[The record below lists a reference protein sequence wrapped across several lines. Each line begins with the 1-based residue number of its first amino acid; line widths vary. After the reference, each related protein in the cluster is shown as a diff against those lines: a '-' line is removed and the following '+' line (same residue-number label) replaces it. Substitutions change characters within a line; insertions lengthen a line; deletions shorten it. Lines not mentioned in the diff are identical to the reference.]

1 MIAAKLCLNAHI
13 KSYITGEV
21 RCKNKHKSTITVNS
35 GVQVEKKNFLNQ
47 EIDLCGGYK
56 MQTFTNTWVEV
67 DNVGFTICSN
77 THFIWHQNS
86 HVIVHISIFSWWLDT
101 PESPALWFEFAI
113 IHS

>member
-86 HVIVHISIFSWWLDT
+86 QCNCSYFNIFLV
-101 PESPALWFEFAI
+101 A
-113 IHS
+113 